1 MQSIQEVSRHRQN
14 ESRHNTVS
22 SVITD
27 TNSSTSVV
35 DGEISL
41 TQQLQSINEL
51 SPTYS
56 SMEVVFPSSA
66 ETPKHSIKLVIPVKE
81 APLIRLNPP
90 LPSVVRGSLN
100 HSHSSHSS
108 VSGSR
113 ESVPSS
119 RAVPSVSSQ
128 PKPMLPQTVLGHTA
142 MLLQQTNVLS
152 NSSQPPPQ
160 ISLSSQKQECQQQQS
175 DSNNPTNHDT
185 TELMD
190 SVLDSSELEEVK
202 KIEEQIQKELSASL
216 KEESQDDLD
225 LIRVADGKGGWMVS
239 YIELGM

>member
-1 MQSIQEVSRHRQN
+1 
-14 ESRHNTVS
+14 
-22 SVITD
+22 
-27 TNSSTSVV
+27 
-35 DGEISL
+35 
-41 TQQLQSINEL
+41 
-51 SPTYS
+51 
-56 SMEVVFPSSA
+56 
-66 ETPKHSIKLVIPVKE
+66 
-81 APLIRLNPP
+81 
-90 LPSVVRGSLN
+90 
-100 HSHSSHSS
+100 
-108 VSGSR
+108 
-113 ESVPSS
+113 
-119 RAVPSVSSQ
+119 
-128 PKPMLPQTVLGHTA
+128 MLPQTVLGHTA

-239 YIELGM
+239 YIELGL